1 MWIRKTD
8 SFSLQ
13 HNVRELPQSKSHVDT
28 QSMNS
33 RRNYSYHQAP
43 FQINGESLANVTA
56 YAYLLRWRSVLCNYH
71 QEDASRSSF
80 SCDDL
85 DAEKVMVINCQDRTE
100 KDKARL
106 MGKRA
111 KKTRQIAAH

>member
-1 MWIRKTD
+1 M
-8 SFSLQ
+8 Q

-28 QSMNS
+28 QSMHS

-43 FQINGESLANVTA
+43 FQIDGEFLANVTA
-56 YAYLLRWRSVLCNYH
+56 YAYLLRWHSVLCNYH
-71 QEDASRSSF
+71 QEDESRSSF

-85 DAEKVMVINCQDRTE
+85 DAEKVTVINHQDRME
-100 KDKARL
+100 EDKARL